1 MKLVYKPFG
10 LLMSVIGGSAAAT
23 SFNRLWR
30 LIDSEGQAPKA
41 TDQDSSWRQVVV
53 ASAMRRGGLRRCQ
66 GRDRPCRSN
75 MVRLPH
81 GDMARQGISQAEG
94 VTAVAL
100 IQPRE

>member
-53 ASAMRRGGLRRCQ
+53 ASAMRGAVFGVVKAAT
-66 GRDRPCRSN
+66 DRAGATWF
-75 MVRLPH
+75 RLPH
-81 GDMARQGISQAEG
+81 GDMARQGFSQAEG
-94 VTAVAL
+94 VTAVPL